1 MLETSDTR
9 LQIAILGRPNVGK
22 SSLFNIFTGSRKAIV
37 KDEPGVTRDIHY
49 ERVDVWGREFDLID
63 TGGMTDNDLP
73 FADEVRDQVERLL
86 PMMDMALVVM
96 DARDG
101 ILSDDR
107 EVLTQVQKSK
117 KPFVVLVNK
126 IDSEKDQDILMSEF
140 YQLGVDII
148 PTSFERRRGIDVV
161 SEWIVERVPK
171 REDLDAE
178 KTPRIAIIG
187 KPNAGKSS
195 LVNYLLGADR
205 MVVSSIPGTT
215 VDAIDSPIKW
225 NGKTYTFVD
234 TAGLR
239 RKARRD
245 TGVEILSAFK
255 SEKAVK
261 DANIVV
267 LLLDGLINPSLQ
279 DARLVELALEM
290 NKAIVVA
297 VNKSDVGRKQI
308 DDYRNA
314 LKEKVGEE
322 LYFSPDIPVVFVS
335 AKTGQGIDQLFEV
348 LDQLWERLHM
358 RISTSQV
365 NDFLVDL
372 TRKTPPPIFGN
383 RNVKF
388 LYFTQTKQ
396 VPPSFVCF
404 VNNPRGISESY
415 RRFMVNEARKHWGLL
430 GVPIRFYMIRNHR

>member
-1 MLETSDTR
+1 MLDMNSSR
-9 LQIAILGRPNVGK
+9 PQIAILGRPNVGK
-22 SSLFNIFTGSRKAIV
+22 SSLFNVFTGSRKAIV
-37 KDEPGVTRDIHY
+37 KNEPGVTRDIHY

-63 TGGMTDNDLP
+63 TGGVTDTDLP
-73 FADEVRDQVERLL
+73 FAEEVRDQVERLL
-86 PMMDMALVVM
+86 PLMDMALVVM

-126 IDSEKDQDILMSEF
+126 IDSEKDQDLLMSEF
-140 YQLGVDII
+140 YQLGVDMI

-161 SEWIVERVPK
+161 SEWIVERVPT
-171 REDLDAE
+171 REDLDAP
-178 KTPRIAIIG
+178 KNPRIAIIG

-195 LVNYLLGADR
+195 LINYILGANR
-205 MVVSSIPGTT
+205 MVVSDIPGTT
-215 VDAIDSPIKW
+215 VDAIDSDIKW
-225 NGKTYTFVD
+225 KGKDYTFAD

-255 SEKAVK
+255 SERAVK

-308 DDYRNA
+308 EDYRNA

-322 LYFSPDIPVVFVS
+322 LYFSPDIPIVFVS
-335 AKTGQGIDQLFEV
+335 AKTGQGVDQLFNVIDE
-348 LDQLWERLHM
+348 LWERLHLKV
-358 RISTSQV
+358 STAQV
-365 NDFLVDL
+365 NDFLGEL
-372 TRKTPPPIFGN
+372 TRKVPPPIYGN

-404 VNNPRGISESY
+404 VNNPKGVSEGY
-415 RRFMVNEARKHWGLL
+415 KRFMVNEARKHWGLF